1 MNSSITYMWSALE
14 HEKIDQLQV
23 PQRNEMLSLYCT
35 VLGLLVKMK
44 NIILN
49 KIFLTVGIWKTWY
62 SKKLLSNRK

>member
-35 VLGLLVKMK
+35 VLGFISE
-44 NIILN
+44 NEEYN
-49 KIFLTVGIWKTWY
+49 PE
-62 SKKLLSNRK
+62 